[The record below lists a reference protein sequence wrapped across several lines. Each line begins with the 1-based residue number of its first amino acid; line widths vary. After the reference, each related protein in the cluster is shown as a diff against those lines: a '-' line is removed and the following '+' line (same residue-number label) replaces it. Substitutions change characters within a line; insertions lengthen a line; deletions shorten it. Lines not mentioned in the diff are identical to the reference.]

1 MQRARRSIAKVNLV
15 FPNELMKLGDIPES
29 AHEDVAQGFVRLL
42 KAGRDTPAALEALAA
57 VLAPYDAGKWTIV
70 SLLPFRRA
78 RQQSHWHRLGDRW
91 LKPRDFIHVQTFR
104 WVASGMKR
112 DARDERDIRA
122 MKSLR
127 LEKLKGDRDGQ
138 YSLRLND
145 RWRLILLILDTEPKH
160 TIQVVEIDDYH

>member
-1 MQRARRSIAKVNLV
+1 MDVRFSDDSLEDLEINREAKTGHSEAIVRAFRKVLR
-15 FPNELMKLGDIPES
+15 I
-29 AHEDVAQGFVRLL
+29 
-42 KAGRDTPAALEALAA
+42 
-57 VLAPYDAGKWTIV
+57 I
-70 SLLPFRRA
+70 
-78 RQQSHWHRLGDRW
+78 
-91 LKPRDFIHVQTFR
+91 
-104 WVASGMKR
+104 R